1 MRANG
6 HPPRVARTQ
15 PRPPPSSA
23 PSCRTRPLAGPAIP
37 AGAEHFAA
45 PVDRT
50 GGPGP
55 HRGSGRRFT
64 GAGAGGCAGASPAAH
79 GPGHRAPYGPRGTPG
94 DAGRHAPRGV
104 AVDARGRSWTL
115 AGGARRRSEA
125 LGGGRAEGGGGARR
139 RPSAPVRAP
148 PKWRSVALGRAH
160 QLGAELLPDVA
171 HEGPR
176 RRGGAGVYT
185 HRAVRVRPPV
195 QVGRGGG
202 GAIGHIPGQRGPKWQ
217 GGRAA
222 AAPWQGW
229 QGAGDGWGL
238 DAHQLGAVE
247 GGGGGSFEASRGGPV
262 EGEELGGIA
271 GSLPEPHAPA
281 TMDA

>member
-1 MRANG
+1 VG
-6 HPPRVARTQ
+6 
-15 PRPPPSSA
+15 
-23 PSCRTRPLAGPAIP
+23 
-37 AGAEHFAA
+37 AA
-45 PVDRT
+45 PL
-50 GGPGP
+50 
-55 HRGSGRRFT
+55 
-64 GAGAGGCAGASPAAH
+64 
-79 GPGHRAPYGPRGTPG
+79 RARP
-94 DAGRHAPRGV
+94 
-104 AVDARGRSWTL
+104 
-115 AGGARRRSEA
+115 
-125 LGGGRAEGGGGARR
+125 

-202 GAIGHIPGQRGPKWQ
+202 AIGHIPGHRGPK
-217 GGRAA
+217 
-222 AAPWQGW
+222 WQGW
-229 QGAGDGWGL
+229 QGAGAGRGL

-271 GSLPEPHAPA
+271 GSLSEPHAPA